1 MLSLEKFLDKDAKRK
16 FEFLR
21 LLEESGDLTE
31 LNTVIQD
38 RLKLSSFLF
47 SKTIEELTT
56 DVSNYGLEK
65 FFSIKNDSVQTT
77 LLEVGQ
83 ATSDLLL
90 ELYLRDSL
98 SFKIFLALF
107 EENFQSTHSFALDQ
121 YTSYTSV
128 YNRMQQLKQFFKEA
142 SIAMNK
148 KYQLTGDEANVRYV
162 LTRVFSFV
170 LSSDDSLYSDEIKQ
184 QIEVVLTELTTA
196 GMQFPRNL
204 RTKLRHFLAISLV
217 RQEQGH
223 LLTEFNE
230 NKQKVLKQL
239 KTIYSEDFAQIE
251 QLGLE
256 KHLAEE
262 LFSYLYTNGVLAPTA
277 IADQFLGKRISRLNE
292 HFLTRIAQNF
302 EMDSAELK
310 RVLWPELSRL
320 HFELVYFPLN
330 AFYSFER
337 FDVSFFE
344 ESYVEYFNFCR
355 EYLRDE
361 AFVKEEGLF
370 DYRPY
375 IFYRYLMILVG
386 NLDLEQVMPKLTICI
401 DFSFGQEYNA
411 FIKKNLSFFVNLN
424 VATQYIYD
432 DQADLVITNLNS
444 EYAPL
449 EVEKVIWLDPPRPT
463 DWANLGNLLLKI
475 RAEKHERLRSGNK

>member
-21 LLEESGDLTE
+21 LLEESSELTE

-47 SKTIEELTT
+47 TKTIEELTA
-56 DVSNYGLEK
+56 DVANYGLEK
-65 FFSIKNDSVQTT
+65 FFSLKSDSVQTT

-90 ELYLRDSL
+90 ELYLRESL

-128 YNRMQQLKQFFKEA
+128 YNRMQQLKQIFKEA
-142 SIAMNK
+142 SISVSK
-148 KYQLTGDEANVRYV
+148 KYQLTGNEANVRYV

-170 LSSDDSLYSDEIKQ
+170 LSNDTTLYPNEINQ
-184 QIEVVLTELTTA
+184 QSEQILTELSSA
-196 GMQFPRNL
+196 GMSFPRNL
-204 RTKLRHFLAISLV
+204 RTKLTHFLAISLV
-217 RQEQGH
+217 RQNNGH
-223 LLTEFNE
+223 SLIEFDA
-230 NKQKVLKQL
+230 NKQKVLTQL
-239 KTIYSEDFAQIE
+239 KAAYPEKFIRIE
-251 QLGLE
+251 LLGLE
-256 KHLAEE
+256 NQLTEE
-262 LFSYLYTNGVLAPTA
+262 LFSYLYTNGILSQTPMY
-277 IADQFLGKRISRLNE
+277 DRFLGKRISRLNE
-292 HFLTRIAQNF
+292 RFMTSLSQHFEL
-302 EMDSAELK
+302 DSDELHQ
-310 RVLWPELSRL
+310 VIWAELSRM
-320 HFELVYFPLN
+320 HFELIYFPLN

-344 ESYVEYFNFCR
+344 DSYVEYFIFCR
-355 EYLRDE
+355 DYLRDE
-361 AFVKEEGLF
+361 AFVKEEGF
-370 DYRPY
+370 IEYRPY

-386 NLDLEQVMPKLTICI
+386 NLDLERVMPKLTICI

-444 EYAPL
+444 EYASL
-449 EVEKVIWLDPPRPT
+449 DVEKVIWLDPPRPT

-475 RAEKHERLRSGNK
+475 RAEKHERLITENR

>member
-1 MLSLEKFLDKDAKRK
+1 MDKDAKRK

-21 LLEESGDLTE
+21 LLEESSELTE
-31 LNTVIQD
+31 LNIVIQD

-47 SKTIEELTT
+47 NKTIEELTA
-56 DVSNYGLEK
+56 DVTNYGLEK
-65 FFSIKNDSVQTT
+65 FFSLKSDSVQTT

-90 ELYLRDSL
+90 ELYLRESL

-128 YNRMQQLKQFFKEA
+128 YNRMQQLKLFFKEA
-142 SIAMNK
+142 SITLNK

-170 LSSDDSLYSDEIKQ
+170 LSNDMTVYPEEINQ
-184 QIEVVLTELTTA
+184 QSELILSKLSSA
-196 GMQFPRNL
+196 GMKFPRNL
-204 RTKLRHFLAISLV
+204 QTKLTHFLSISLV
-217 RQEQGH
+217 RQKNGY
-223 LLTEFNE
+223 LLIEFDT
-230 NKQKVLKQL
+230 NKQKVLEQL
-239 KTIYSEDFAQIE
+239 KVAYPEEFILME

-256 KHLAEE
+256 DRLTEE
-262 LFSYLYTNGVLAPTA
+262 LFSYLYTNGIFTQTPMY
-277 IADQFLGKRISRLNE
+277 DHFLGKRISRLNKRFMTNLSQ
-292 HFLTRIAQNF
+292 HF
-302 EMDSAELK
+302 ELDNEEGN
-310 RVLWPELSRL
+310 RVIWAELSRL

-344 ESYVEYFNFCR
+344 ESYVEYFVFCR
-355 EYLRDE
+355 DYMRDE
-361 AFVKEEGLF
+361 HFVKEEGF
-370 DYRPY
+370 INYRPY

-386 NLDLEQVMPKLTICI
+386 NLDLERVMPKLTICI

-444 EYAPL
+444 EYASL
-449 EVEKVIWLDPPRPT
+449 DVEKVIWLDPPRPT
-463 DWANLGNLLLKI
+463 DWANLGNVLLKI
-475 RAEKHERLRSGNK
+475 RAEKHERLISENK